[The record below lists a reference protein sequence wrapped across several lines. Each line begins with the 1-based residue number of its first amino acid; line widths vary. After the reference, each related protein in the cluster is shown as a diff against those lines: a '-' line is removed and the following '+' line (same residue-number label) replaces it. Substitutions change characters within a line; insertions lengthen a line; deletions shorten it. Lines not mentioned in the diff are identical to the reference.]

1 MKLSKGRTRSPLKVV
16 IYGPEGIGKSTFA
29 SQFPEPV
36 FIDTEGSTRHMDVLR
51 VDPAPRTWTELL
63 VMVREMATT
72 YADGY
77 GTLVIDTA
85 DWAEKMCVEELC
97 AHKQWKGIEDAG
109 YGKGYTYLAEEFGK
123 LLNALEE
130 VIRAGNNVVVTA
142 HAAMRKFEQPEEIGA
157 YDRWELKLQKK
168 TAPLLKE
175 WADAVFFANYKTVVV
190 NVDDKGAAKGKNK
203 VQGGSRVM
211 YTSHHPVWD
220 AKNRF
225 GLPDELPFDYAHIA
239 HIVPAPLINDA
250 SAVQQNVEPEPQ
262 SAPVSAP
269 QAPPMEM
276 PASEPM
282 LQERRQE
289 AFSEPVPEEL
299 ARLMRMDNVSAEEI
313 RLAVATVGV
322 YPQDTPIAEYEKD
335 FVLGCLVAD
344 WAGVMK
350 VVADNR
356 KTPPCTYKK
365 RDLPAFVQISL
376 TVSNKARSRWLQHVV
391 DFIATG
397 ADYSL
402 IRLLL

>member
-1 MKLSKGRTRSPLKVV
+1 MKLSKGRMKGAVKVV
-16 IYGPEGIGKSTFA
+16 VYGPEGIGKSTFA
-29 SQFPEPV
+29 SQFPEPI

-51 VDPAPRTWTELL
+51 VDPAPKTWTELL
-63 VMVREMATT
+63 SIVRELATT
-72 YADGY
+72 YAAGY
-77 GTLVIDTA
+77 RTLVIDTA

-97 AHKQWKGIEDAG
+97 MTKQWKGIEDAG

-130 VIRAGNNVVVTA
+130 VVHAGNNVVVTA
-142 HAAMRKFEQPEEIGA
+142 HAAMRKFEQPDEIGA

-175 WADAVFFANYKTVVV
+175 WADAVFFANYKTIVV

-211 YTSHHPVWD
+211 FTSHHPVWD

-225 GLPDELPFDYAHIA
+225 GLPDEMPFDYAGIA
-239 HIVPAPLINDA
+239 HIVPETIVNDA
-250 SAVQQNVEPEPQ
+250 SPVQEKPPHEPQNTPAAASQ
-262 SAPVSAP
+262 SAPVETP
-269 QAPPMEM
+269 IQPP
-276 PASEPM
+276 S
-282 LQERRQE
+282 QSQVQQQ

-299 ARLMRMDNVSAEEI
+299 ARLMQMDKVSAEEI

-322 YPQDTPIAEYEKD
+322 YPQDTPIMNYEKE

-350 VVADNR
+350 VVQDNR
-356 KTPPCTYKK
+356 KTP
-365 RDLPAFVQISL
+365 F
-376 TVSNKARSRWLQHVV
+376 
-391 DFIATG
+391 
-397 ADYSL
+397 
-402 IRLLL
+402 

>member
-1 MKLSKGRTRSPLKVV
+1 MKLSKGRMKSPLKVV
-16 IYGPEGIGKSTFA
+16 VYGPEGIGKSTFA
-29 SQFPEPV
+29 SQFPNPV

-51 VDPAPRTWTELL
+51 VDPAPKTWTELL
-63 VMVREMATT
+63 NMVREMATV

-77 GTLVIDTA
+77 NTLVIDTA

-97 AHKQWKGIEDAG
+97 ANRQWKGIEDAG

-142 HAAMRKFEQPEEIGA
+142 HAAMRKFEQPEEIGT

-225 GLPDELPFDYAHIA
+225 GLPDEMPFEYASIA
-239 HIVPAPLINDA
+239 HIVPEAFLNDA
-250 SAVQQNVEPEPQ
+250 SPIQQNPAPEPQ

-269 QAPPMEM
+269 AEEAREAAMPMQTQ
-276 PASEPM
+276 
-282 LQERRQE
+282 QERPQE

-299 ARLMRMDNVSAEEI
+299 ARLMQMDHVSAEEI

-322 YPQDTPIAEYEKD
+322 YPQDTPIADYEME

-350 VVADNR
+350 VVNDNR
-356 KTPPCTYKK
+356 KTP
-365 RDLPAFVQISL
+365 F
-376 TVSNKARSRWLQHVV
+376 
-391 DFIATG
+391 
-397 ADYSL
+397 
-402 IRLLL
+402 

>member
-1 MKLSKGRTRSPLKVV
+1 MKLSKGRMKSPLKVV
-16 IYGPEGIGKSTFA
+16 VYGPEGIGKSTFA
-29 SQFPEPV
+29 SQFPNPV

-51 VDPAPRTWTELL
+51 VDPAPKTWTELL
-63 VMVREMATT
+63 TMVREMATV

-77 GTLVIDTA
+77 NTLVIDTA

-97 AHKQWKGIEDAG
+97 ANRQWKGIEDAG

-225 GLPDELPFDYAHIA
+225 GLPDEMPFEYAGIA
-239 HIVPAPLINDA
+239 HIVPEAFVNDA
-250 SAVQQNVEPEPQ
+250 SPIQQKPAPEPQ
-262 SAPVSAP
+262 SAPVSAS
-269 QAPPMEM
+269 AEEAREAAMPM
-276 PASEPM
+276 
-282 LQERRQE
+282 QTQKERPQE

-299 ARLMRMDNVSAEEI
+299 ARLMQMDHVSAEEI

-322 YPQDTPIAEYEKD
+322 YPQDTPIADYERE

-350 VVADNR
+350 VVNDNR
-356 KTPPCTYKK
+356 KTP
-365 RDLPAFVQISL
+365 F
-376 TVSNKARSRWLQHVV
+376 
-391 DFIATG
+391 
-397 ADYSL
+397 
-402 IRLLL
+402 